1 MSVPTGAPSTHG
13 MTREDRGR
21 RLGIWSLLM
30 VPALLLS
37 LVVSS
42 VVGYAIMQAL
52 DLADTETLYSAGAV
66 GYVAAVLVT
75 LLMLVPQA
83 VGIWLALRARRLGA
97 TGLGTVGLVVN
108 SVIAGFWLLVLVV
121 GAVGA

>member
-1 MSVPTGAPSTHG
+1 
-13 MTREDRGR
+13 
-21 RLGIWSLLM
+21 

>member
-1 MSVPTGAPSTHG
+1 MSVPTGAPSTRG
-13 MTREDRGR
+13 RTREDRGR

>member
-13 MTREDRGR
+13 TTREDRGR

-37 LVVSS
+37 LVASS

-52 DLADTETLYSAGAV
+52 DLADSETLYSAGAV
-66 GYVAAVLVT
+66 GYVAALLVT
-75 LLMLVPQA
+75 LLILVPQA

-108 SVIAGFWLLVLVV
+108 AVIAGFWLLALVA